1 MAFVYWY
8 IRDFFIFVGRIIIFI
23 VSLIWSVIEILISA
37 VAFLGKVIASLPVW
51 LSVPAG
57 VLIVVCVLYKILGRE
72 TQS

>member
-8 IRDFFIFVGRIIIFI
+8 IRDFFIFLGRIIIFI

-37 VAFLGKVIASLPVW
+37 VSFLGKVVSALPIW

-72 TQS
+72 NQS

>member
-8 IRDFFIFVGRIIIFI
+8 IRDFFIFLGRIIIFV

-37 VAFLGKVIASLPVW
+37 VAFLGKVVSSLPVW
-51 LSVPAG
+51 LSIPAG

-72 TQS
+72 NQS

>member
-8 IRDFFIFVGRIIIFI
+8 IRDFFIFLGRIIIFV

-37 VAFLGKVIASLPVW
+37 VAFLGKVVVSLPAW
-51 LSVPAG
+51 ISIPAG

-72 TQS
+72 NQS

>member
-8 IRDFFIFVGRIIIFI
+8 IRDFFVFLGRIIIFV

-37 VAFLGKVIASLPVW
+37 VAFLGDVVASLPLW

-72 TQS
+72 NQS